1 MKNLFLS
8 FFTLFLLISCSRN
21 NSTVN
26 KTGLSEQ
33 DLISGFK
40 NAESKFKKVFESPQE
55 YDQAQLK
62 PLNDSLAYF
71 VDGLLAEFPKS
82 AELPKVLI
90 EAGIKS
96 LNVKNGKKALQYLA
110 YVVDSFPKHKVVPRA
125 MYFIGRTKDVVLN
138 DVDGAKKA
146 YKRLYRAY
154 PNSIWGQ
161 NAKSSVKLIIKPNFF
176 QEIEID
182 EQDSIDFN

>member
-1 MKNLFLS
+1 MI
-8 FFTLFLLISCSRN
+8 LLASCGINDSK
-21 NSTVN
+21 VN

-33 DLISGFK
+33 EMISGFK
-40 NAESKFKKVFESPQE
+40 NTEAKFKKVFESPQE
-55 YDQAQLK
+55 YDQTQLK

-71 VDGLLAEFPKS
+71 VDGLLTEFPKS

-110 YVVDSFPKHKVVPRA
+110 YVVDSFPNHKVVPRA

-138 DVDGAKKA
+138 DVEGAKKA

-161 NAKSSVKLIIKPNFF
+161 NAKSSVKLILKPNFF
-176 QEIEID
+176 QEIETD